1 VTDGYTCRLARGQGE
16 RSAYFGL
23 RRAIFCEEQR
33 LFVGSDRDAID
44 DDAFPIVCLADSGR
58 VVGVVR
64 IWEDASGCWW
74 GGRLGVHAEFR
85 TVGAIGRWL
94 VLAAVGTAR
103 AWGARQFRAVV
114 QRPNVPFFRRMHW
127 RSVQEVELL
136 GQLHHLMEVEVERY
150 APTVEVRPPAAGTHD
165 AAA

>member
-1 VTDGYTCRLARGQGE
+1 MTGYTCRLARDEVE
-16 RSAYFGL
+16 RAAYFRL

-33 LFVGSDRDAID
+33 LFAGSDRDAID
-44 DDAFPIVCLADSGR
+44 DAAFPIVCVTSSGG

-74 GGRLGVHAEFR
+74 GGRLGVHGDFR

-94 VLAAVGTAR
+94 VLTAVGTAR

-114 QRPNVPFFRRMHW
+114 QRPNVPFFRRLHW
-127 RSVQEVELL
+127 RSLEEVELV
-136 GQLHHLMEVEVERY
+136 GQLHHLMEADVERY
-150 APTVEVRPPAAGTHD
+150 APTAEVRPAGTRD